1 MRKQKVKLIN
11 KGIMKRLNSIFVL
24 ILFLTTSYIALA
36 QTRTLT
42 IDEAIKIALE
52 NNSETKSAKLE
63 IKKAQAKVREAYGYA
78 MPTIDLSGN
87 LMHYFEKPIIFFPDF
102 EAMLNNA
109 TYGVLFNEGL
119 LPNDPSKFKP
129 MGLTEQSFFLT
140 NSFETKLQA
149 TQILFNSAVLK
160 GIGASQIYLNLSR
173 QALKSTSAKTITD
186 VKKAFY
192 GVILTK
198 KMLKIMRESL
208 ANAEDNLKNVQA
220 YNKQGLVSEFDLLRA
235 SVQVENLRPTVLSL
249 ENTYKNAKNGL
260 KILLGLKQNENIE
273 IQGDIAYNPQNI
285 LSQQDAISKA
295 MSSNYDLKTFK
306 VKRDVDEEF
315 IELDR
320 SEYWPTI
327 AAFASYS
334 YNGQADDF
342 NFNTYKTGLV
352 GVNFSIN
359 LFNGL
364 RTNEKVQQ
372 STIKVLQTDEQLKQI
387 KEGIKVQVKS
397 KINELQR
404 VQSLVEAQ
412 DKNVQLAQKAYEIA
426 NVKYKEGTGTQL
438 DVQNADMALRRA
450 KTNRLQSIYDYIIA
464 QSELEQLTGA
474 IDSKYFRILNK
485 LNK

>member
-1 MRKQKVKLIN
+1 MKKSKLLT
-11 KGIMKRLNSIFVL
+11 ML
-24 ILFLTTSYIALA
+24 IIYITFSYISLA
-36 QTRTLT
+36 ETKTLT
-42 IDEAIKIALE
+42 IDDAIKIALE
-52 NNSETKSAKLE
+52 NNTETKNANLE
-63 IKKAQAKVREAYGYA
+63 IKKAEARVKEAYGYA
-78 MPTIDLSGN
+78 MPTIDVSAN
-87 LMHYFEKPIIFFPDF
+87 LMHYIEKPIMFFPDF

-109 TYGVLFNEGL
+109 TYGVLFQEGL

-129 MGLTEQSFFLT
+129 MGLTEQSFFLN
-140 NSFETKLQA
+140 NSFETKIQA

-173 QALKSTSAKTITD
+173 QALRSTSAKTITN

-198 KMLKIMRESL
+198 KMLEIMRESL

-220 YNKQGLVSEFDLLRA
+220 YNNQGLVSEFDLLRA

-249 ENTYKNAKNGL
+249 ENAYKNAKNGL
-260 KILLGLKQNENIE
+260 KILLGLNQSDDIE
-273 IQGDIAYNPQNI
+273 IQGDIVYNPQNI
-285 LSQQDAISKA
+285 QSQQDAISQA
-295 MSSNYDLKTFK
+295 MNNNYDLTTFK
-306 VKRDVDEEF
+306 VKRNVDEEF

-320 SEYWPTI
+320 AEYWPTI

-334 YNGQADDF
+334 YNGQSDNFDF
-342 NFNTYKTGLV
+342 STYKTGLV
-352 GVNFSIN
+352 GVSLSIN

-372 STIKVLQTDEQLKQI
+372 STIKVMQTDEQLKQI

-412 DKNVQLAQKAYEIA
+412 DRNVQLAKKAYSIA

-438 DVQNADMALRRA
+438 DVQNADIALRRA
-450 KTNRLQSIYDYIIA
+450 KTNKLQSIYDYIIA
-464 QSELEQLTGA
+464 QSELVQLTGS
-474 IDSKYFRILNK
+474 IQPKYFKILNK
-485 LNK
+485 IK